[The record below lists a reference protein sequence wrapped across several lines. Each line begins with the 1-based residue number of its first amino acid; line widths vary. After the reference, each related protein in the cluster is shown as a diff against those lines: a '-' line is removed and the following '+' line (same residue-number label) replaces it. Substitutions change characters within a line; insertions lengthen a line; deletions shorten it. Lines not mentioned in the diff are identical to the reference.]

1 MSNFK
6 KLTALLLALLLL
18 LSLTACGDEDGRP
31 VIAVSIPPEADFVRA
46 VAGEEFRIVTMV
58 PPGYSPE
65 AYEPTVRAMMDFADA
80 EIFFSIGVPVETT
93 ALLPALDDGTRHVS
107 LAEAARTQ
115 YADLMIGEERD
126 PHIWLSPSRVSLM
139 IEAIVTALSE
149 RAPENATLYRQNA
162 DVYLASL
169 LAADAAV
176 RAALSASDVSEF
188 IVYHPA
194 FGYLAEEYELTM
206 HALEEHG
213 GEVTPGRLAAMVD
226 LARDRGIKVIFYQAE
241 TDSRE
246 AEAFAEEIGGRAV
259 MLSPLSENYI
269 ENLTVMAEAIATAAG
284 EESAP

>member
-46 VAGEEFRIVTMV
+46 VAGEEFRVVTMV

-107 LAEAARTQ
+107 LAAAARTQ

-126 PHIWLSPSRVSLM
+126 PHIWLSPSRVALM

-162 DVYLASL
+162 DAYLASL
-169 LAADAAV
+169 SAADAAV

-194 FGYLAEEYELTM
+194 FGYLAEEYGLTM

-213 GEVTPGRLAAMVD
+213 GEVTPGRLAEMVD